1 MPLDPASSE
10 PTREASRYE
19 LRGGIIEVFAE
30 ERSFLDDML
39 ASLTARWRPADIVEH
54 DLVRT
59 VALISLKLVRLDT
72 IEMRVL
78 AAPDAEAAGSRLP
91 SMSTLLRYRAR
102 LTKERWEA
110 EHRLRLA
117 IAQRC
122 TNEAEAGAA
131 AGGRRVTT
139 DRPMHPLAE
148 TAMAEEEKLQL
159 NRRQRRRLAAARRK
173 AA

>member
-1 MPLDPASSE
+1 MPADPALSE
-10 PTREASRYE
+10 PSRETVRYE
-19 LRGGIIEVFAE
+19 LRGGAVAIFAE

-39 ASLTARWRPADIVEH
+39 SSLEARWRPVDIVEY

-122 TNEAEAGAA
+122 TNEAETGAA
-131 AGGRRVTT
+131 AGGRRVTA
-139 DRPMHPLAE
+139 DGLLHPPAE
-148 TAMAEEEKLQL
+148 TAMVEEEKLQL
-159 NRRQRRRLAAARRK
+159 NRKQRRRLAAARRK